1 MAYLKP
7 LDKNSRQ
14 MDLPTGESLSMGWE
28 LAIGRDATCGLHIN
42 SAGIS
47 RIHAKLQHDGRNY
60 VIADQ
65 DSTNGTLLIRSL
77 NHVERRISLS
87 PFRAY
92 ALQSGDVIE
101 LGKVNCV
108 RFQDGP
114 IEIGPNQSGP
124 VDNPLA
130 EVTMGPGEGMTVSPL
145 QEVISGILEISRTLA
160 SIFKEEEMGPLVMN
174 QMMRIFPKG
183 QRFLL
188 FATVPKTNRL
198 RVLAWKINQSRRR
211 NFTNPDDDDNVPR
224 YSRTIYRMV
233 VEERKSV
240 ILTDT
245 DSEVSSSMSMIDM
258 GIRSIMC
265 APIEAPD
272 GRVLGMLQ
280 IDADQK
286 SKFQRSELEI
296 LKVIAQQVGATM
308 HMADLHRQAILQTQM
323 QAEMKHASEIARQ
336 FLPHGVPE
344 IPGYEFFA
352 EYKPAEDVGGDFYD
366 FNMVSPDR
374 MAISVCDVVGHGI
387 SAALIMARLSSDLRH
402 VLRQVSDPSQAFER
416 LDSILMPV
424 LSPPDSFD
432 CRYISMSMALLNL
445 KSARMTV
452 VNAGHPPLIIRRNDG
467 SLDTPDKFLTGRL
480 IGVDFGDIQ
489 FKLSNPFE
497 AAEVQLHPGDIVVY
511 YSDGVTEARNK
522 LNEFFG
528 SPDFRML
535 AKVLKETK
543 GGPKAVGQAIM
554 KSFKAFTDGIPQA
567 DDVTLLCFGPT
578 LDFQPSADH

>member
-14 MDLPTGESLSMGWE
+14 MDLPTCESLSMGWE

-245 DSEVSSSMSMIDM
+245 DSEISSSMSMIDM

-467 SLDTPDKFLTGRL
+467 PLDTPDKSLTGRL

-535 AKVLKETK
+535 AKALKETK

-578 LDFQPSADH
+578 LDFQPSADN

>member
-14 MDLPTGESLSMGWE
+14 MDLPTGEILSMGWE

-245 DSEVSSSMSMIDM
+245 DSEISSSMSMIDM

-467 SLDTPDKFLTGRL
+467 PLDTPDKSLTGRL

-535 AKVLKETK
+535 AKALKETK

-578 LDFQPSADH
+578 LDFQPSADN

>member
-14 MDLPTGESLSMGWE
+14 MDLPTGEILSMGWE

-77 NHVERRISLS
+77 NHVERRISLT

-211 NFTNPDDDDNVPR
+211 KFTNPDDDDNVPR

-467 SLDTPDKFLTGRL
+467 PLDTPDKSLTGRL

-497 AAEVQLHPGDIVVY
+497 AAEVQLHPGDIVIY